1 MYLSFES
8 VADSQHTLPSET
20 ARWKLDLLSM
30 APPLCS
36 GICPK
41 TCSQEA
47 VQRLSQGCPLESA
60 YCLKVRLDFASRLK
74 PSWESASGRASQ
86 MFEKFGEENGCFHFT
101 FSRFFDDEAAQPRG
115 GSWNLESAIVLE
127 PFARAMSVTT
137 RAGSADA
144 TSPDVRPAVPS
155 AGGCREPVSHRP
167 SVPA

>member
-47 VQRLSQGCPLESA
+47 VQRLSQGRLPHLESA
-60 YCLKVRLDFASRLK
+60 YSYCLKVRLDFASRLK

-101 FSRFFDDEAAQPRG
+101 FSPFFDDDSLVAEAG
-115 GSWNLESAIVLE
+115 TWNLRSCWSLSL
-127 PFARAMSVTT
+127 ARCPSRRAPAPRT
-137 RAGSADA
+137 R
-144 TSPDVRPAVPS
+144 
-155 AGGCREPVSHRP
+155 HRP
-167 SVPA
+167 M